1 MIVIKEWIMTG
12 EIKNMILMITTIGL
26 FLVTLNVF
34 GQNSGINTT
43 GPEATLHMEPSDGV
57 TPTGEDG
64 ILIPTVNNLPSEGV
78 VTGQL
83 IFLKD
88 NAVLED
94 QFYYW
99 NGEEWL
105 PFVSNTEMGLNE
117 NAYVVTGVGY
127 TGTGLSRTLNFSE
140 LDAFD
145 PTGFNVGGN
154 ALTIGRTGKY
164 LLIFNSNVKR
174 EGGTTPVSQANFT
187 YSILNNGVTIS
198 NPDMTVT
205 SSVSNELPA
214 ATSSALSGIV
224 ALEQGDVLTATVLKS
239 NESPNSY
246 QDYGVNCITLLFL
259 HE

>member
-1 MIVIKEWIMTG
+1 MTG
-12 EIKNMILMITTIGL
+12 EIKDMILTIATIGL

-43 GPEATLHMEPSDGV
+43 DPKATLNIEPSNKI

-64 ILIPTVNNLPSEGV
+64 VLIPTVNNLPLEGI

-99 NGEEWL
+99 DGVEWL

-117 NAYVVTGVGY
+117 NAYVATGVGY

-140 LDAFD
+140 LEAFD
-145 PTGFNVGGN
+145 PTGFSVTGN
-154 ALTIGRTGKY
+154 AFTVGRTGKY
-164 LLIFNSNVKR
+164 LLIFNNNVKR
-174 EGGTTPVSQANFT
+174 SGGTTPISQANFL
-187 YSILNNGVTIS
+187 YSILKNGVTIS
-198 NPDMTVT
+198 SPDMTVT
-205 SSVSNELPA
+205 SSVPNELPS

-224 ALEQGDVLTATVLKS
+224 DLNQGDVLTATILKS

-246 QDYGVNCITLLFL
+246 QAYGVNSITLLFL
-259 HE
+259 HD